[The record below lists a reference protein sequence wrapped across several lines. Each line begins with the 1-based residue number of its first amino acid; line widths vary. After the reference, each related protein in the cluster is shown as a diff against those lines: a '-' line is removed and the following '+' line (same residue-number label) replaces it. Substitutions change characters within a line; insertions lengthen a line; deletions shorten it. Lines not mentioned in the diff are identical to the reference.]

1 MSLWV
6 LDSDT
11 LSLWFHGQSS
21 VSRRVANTD
30 PNDLAVTIVTVEEV
44 LRGWYTQIRRAKNDA
59 QLARSYESLQQAV
72 QFTSEVRIL
81 PFDLSS
87 IQRFRHSEPY
97 TAEAEPTICELRR
110 SYLKTAA
117 SSLPA
122 IRPTS
127 RESKAWIWKTGR
139 RKRTQA
145 DGRHSLN

>member
-21 VSRRVANTD
+21 VSRRVASTES
-30 PNDLAVTIVTVEEV
+30 NDLAVTIVTVEEV

-81 PFDLSS
+81 PFDVSS
-87 IQRFRHSEPY
+87 IQRFRQLRTVH
-97 TAEAEPTICELRR
+97 RR
-110 SYLKTAA
+110 SGTNDLRIASIVLENSGILVTRNTADFA
-117 SSLPA
+117 GIEGLDLEDWSS
-122 IRPTS
+122 
-127 RESKAWIWKTGR
+127 
-139 RKRTQA
+139 
-145 DGRHSLN
+145 